1 MFESA
6 EQYSSMAQDHVN
18 EALYIL
24 TRYEHEVNGG
34 DDEIVLDVGCGS
46 GDVTVQVL
54 GRMKRWKQIVRVVY
68 QFEFHFKIDFSFR
81 PRMYLGALRS
91 HTETILYSVR
101 THGILYRRCRINTAQ
116 FDCHAIYGRVIC
128 QVATNP
134 SFEKAILSLSLVD
147 PSPQRRPSFVV
158 DFVAIFVLVGSHVP
172 RQVMTF
178 AKRFVADWA
187 PENMERN
194 EIW

>member
-54 GRMKRWKQIVRVVY
+54 GRMKRWKQIVRVVHRAH
-68 QFEFHFKIDFSFR
+68 QQMIITWIIITK
-81 PRMYLGALRS
+81 GG
-91 HTETILYSVR
+91 V
-101 THGILYRRCRINTAQ
+101 
-116 FDCHAIYGRVIC
+116 V
-128 QVATNP
+128 
-134 SFEKAILSLSLVD
+134 SLVKREK
-147 PSPQRRPSFVV
+147 STGWFLYYEILAANGARP
-158 DFVAIFVLVGSHVP
+158 AREL
-172 RQVMTF
+172 
-178 AKRFVADWA
+178 K
-187 PENMERN
+187 
-194 EIW
+194 EILAAAVSKKYCA